1 MPPLQLGLALI
12 EPVYHKPSSQ
22 GGRPP
27 IPLEVMLP
35 IHLLQQWIKLSDPV
49 MEEMLIG
56 TPCFRRCAGVETIEG
71 MIPDET
77 TILIFRHLLEE
88 HRVAEQILKGV
99 NQILSDR
106 GAIL

>member
-1 MPPLQLGLALI
+1 
-12 EPVYHKPSSQ
+12 
-22 GGRPP
+22 
-27 IPLEVMLP
+27 MLR
-35 IHLLQQWIKLSDPV
+35 IHCCSRWITLSDPV

-71 MIPDET
+71 RIPDET
-77 TILIFRHLLEE
+77 TILNFRHLLEE
-88 HRVAEQILKGV
+88 HRTAEQILMGV